1 MTEDLT
7 AFGLQL
13 QDSADD
19 GLDEVSET
27 ESETDSDPVW
37 PECDDCE
44 YVGPEVK
51 CRLGQSIPL
60 CTACFAEREGLL

>member
-7 AFGLQL
+7 AFGLQP

-19 GLDEVSET
+19 EADEVSET
-27 ESETDSDPVW
+27 ESETESAPVW
-37 PECDDCE
+37 PECEDCG
-44 YVGPEVK
+44 YGGPEVK
-51 CRLGQSIPL
+51 CRLGQSVPL

>member
-7 AFGLQL
+7 AFGLEP
-13 QDSADD
+13 QDSSADE
-19 GLDEVSET
+19 GDESP
-27 ESETDSDPVW
+27 ESDSDPVW
-37 PECDDCE
+37 PECDDCG

-51 CRLGQSIPL
+51 CRLGQSVPL